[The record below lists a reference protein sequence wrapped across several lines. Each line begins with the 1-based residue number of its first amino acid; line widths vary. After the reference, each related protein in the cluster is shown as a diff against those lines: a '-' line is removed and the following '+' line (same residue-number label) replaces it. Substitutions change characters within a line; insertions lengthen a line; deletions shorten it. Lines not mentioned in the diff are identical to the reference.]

1 MDYRNQNTT
10 IREDHYPLPFIE
22 PYYVHFEELVVD
34 DVPLHAVGTSV
45 A

>member
-22 PYYVHFEELVVD
+22 PYYENFEEHVVD
-34 DVPLHAVGTSV
+34 GASFHAVGPNE